1 MFVVMRTLH
10 VNTWPPYSISS
21 QSKKKWFM
29 GGNHLLLLQSHF
41 HEKKIPIAF
50 PSYHYRRVSKCFF
63 SPFILSLIRTMLK
76 AFFHTIAAAARHLS
90 LFYTF
95 GQTCNANIK
104 KKVPRTC
111 KYFSKR
117 KKIPSEMP
125 EKCLLLWWRG
135 HSTTTPYILKWMTRE
150 QWYRI

>member
-1 MFVVMRTLH
+1 
-10 VNTWPPYSISS
+10 
-21 QSKKKWFM
+21 M

-76 AFFHTIAAAARHLS
+76 AFFHTIAAAARHFS

-104 KKVPRTC
+104 K
-111 KYFSKR
+111 
-117 KKIPSEMP
+117 
-125 EKCLLLWWRG
+125 G
-135 HSTTTPYILKWMTRE
+135 TTYM
-150 QWYRI
+150 